1 MFEKYVDNSNFTCKY
16 ELRPSGKL
24 FFGMKCVTSM
34 QSKIDKLLKEQNDK
48 SEAEKGVT
56 CDEICLKQK
65 SYQPSYDE
73 FSLLSTGGFRNRTA
87 LVKVE
92 LFYTSKHKLP

>member
-24 FFGMKCVTSM
+24 FFGMKCVTSL
-34 QSKIDKLLKEQNDK
+34 QSKIDELLKEQNDK
-48 SEAEKGVT
+48 SETEREVT

-65 SYQPSYDE
+65 SHQPSYDE
-73 FSLLSTGGFRNRTA
+73 FNLVTIVGFRN
-87 LVKVE
+87 
-92 LFYTSKHKLP
+92 FGQNHDIYHKGES